1 MDDFIV
7 IILFLK
13 SIRYLTYSMKGIVY
27 KNDLVLFS
35 HNLGYRTHYVFLI
48 MSLLLIICTISIVL
62 KVKKLIFVNLIIIY
76 GDIFYSVF
84 ALLYLMIRRSMV
96 LSGRMFFIPLL
107 VYVYMIIVVD
117 FFIIDRLKNMK
128 ST

>member
-13 SIRYLTYSMKGIVY
+13 SIRYLTYSIKGIIY

-35 HNLGYRTHYVFLI
+35 NNLGYRAHYIFFL
-48 MSLLLIICTISIVL
+48 MSLLLIICTIGIVL
-62 KVKKLIFVNLIIIY
+62 KVKKLIIVSLIIIY
-76 GDIFYSVF
+76 ADIGYSIF

-96 LSGRMFFIPLL
+96 LSSGMYFLYLL
-107 VYVYMIIVVD
+107 AYVYMIIVIN
-117 FFIIDRLKNMK
+117 FFIISRLEKM
-128 ST
+128 